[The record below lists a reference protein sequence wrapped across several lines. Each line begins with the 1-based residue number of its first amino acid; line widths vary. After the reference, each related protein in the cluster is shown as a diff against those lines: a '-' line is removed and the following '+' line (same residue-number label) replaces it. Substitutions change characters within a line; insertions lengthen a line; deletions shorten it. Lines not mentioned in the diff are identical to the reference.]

1 MPVEIVAARGER
13 FDDDGTTQPDYRES
27 RVTITPEPGQPTELE
42 IPCDFQPDRIVVD
55 PDALVLQ
62 LNRDAAIVRLSN
74 GH

>member
-27 RVTITPEPGQPTELE
+27 RVTITPEPGELTQLE

-62 LNRDAAIVRLSN
+62 LNRESAVLRF
-74 GH
+74 